1 MIKDLIKF
9 VIGVI
14 MAWWIALMFMVFVS
28 LALLGALHYIV
39 IIIMV
44 VFIFILNSFTFLLI
58 RKGND

>member
-28 LALLGALHYIV
+28 LALLKVIV
-39 IIIMV
+39 DV
-44 VFIFILNSFTFLLI
+44 IF
-58 RKGND
+58 

>member
-28 LALLGALHYIV
+28 LALLKVMIDV
-39 IIIMV
+39 I
-44 VFIFILNSFTFLLI
+44 F
-58 RKGND
+58 